1 MSLATHS
8 TQAPAA
14 RKRGG
19 GPAPMLRPTLLPA
32 GRPAQS
38 SGGDIKS
45 LCCAAAGLFQPELRA
60 PAGAYTPPTGVR
72 RAPNLAST
80 LRSPS
85 RPHAQ
90 LVKGYGHQ
98 WKKAG
103 EIAA

>member
-19 GPAPMLRPTLLPA
+19 GPAPMPRPTLQPA
-32 GRPAQS
+32 GRPAEP

-45 LCCAAAGLFQPELRA
+45 LCCAAAGLFPTERQA
-60 PAGAYTPPTGVR
+60 TAGAYTPPQGVR
-72 RAPNLAST
+72 RAPNLATT